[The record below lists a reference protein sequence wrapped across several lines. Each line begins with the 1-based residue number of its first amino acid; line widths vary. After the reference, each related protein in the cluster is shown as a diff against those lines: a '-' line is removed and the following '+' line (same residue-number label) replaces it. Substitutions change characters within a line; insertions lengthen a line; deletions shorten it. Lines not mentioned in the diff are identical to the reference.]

1 MKEFS
6 DRSDVIGWI
15 PANEAVTKET
25 AILREQLD
33 SASWQKPA
41 NVFWL
46 GHDLCWLIHII
57 QNGDAKDSITHAF
70 NQSIHHLR
78 NIGGTDSVEEGKL
91 MDLKER
97 LTSLPESDWP
107 DHIRYEY
114 TNTLSDVMG
123 RLGAMAESIQPG
135 FRPKP

>member
-46 GHDLCWLIHII
+46 GHDLCWL
-57 QNGDAKDSITHAF
+57 
-70 NQSIHHLR
+70 
-78 NIGGTDSVEEGKL
+78 
-91 MDLKER
+91 
-97 LTSLPESDWP
+97 
-107 DHIRYEY
+107 
-114 TNTLSDVMG
+114 
-123 RLGAMAESIQPG
+123 
-135 FRPKP
+135 